1 MKDTYICVHVMYYF
15 FKGKKSNELV
25 YQMLDEGYWC
35 AVVCVML
42 LSVRDNV
49 VGPHFT
55 MFDR

>member
-35 AVVCVML
+35 AVCRL
-42 LSVRDNV
+42 CNATQHWR
-49 VGPHFT
+49 
-55 MFDR
+55 